1 MMSDEEWY
9 HNWYHMV
16 QSRTIISSKLNY
28 LQYAIQNPVSSVEML
43 FFLFVSIHCPVINMS
58 NKKSSKFLDVSF
70 IFFRVL

>member
-9 HNWYHMV
+9 HNG
-16 QSRTIISSKLNY
+16 RTIISSKLNY

-43 FFLFVSIHCPVINMS
+43 FLFVSIHCPVINMS
-58 NKKSSKFLDVSF
+58 NKKRYKFLEVSF

>member
-9 HNWYHMV
+9 HNG
-16 QSRTIISSKLNY
+16 RTIISSKLNY

-43 FFLFVSIHCPVINMS
+43 FLFVSIHCPVINMS